1 MDTQLMQSACVP
13 VDSNLTRQTF
23 SHWPPEISLSVY
35 QSNAAPLCLPRAV
48 TLKPE
53 GLQGFFSNRERVMSV
68 CCLACSHTQHNYK
81 HSWTLDDE
89 AFHSCYLKRVNGP
102 QTTVSCMNEP
112 YGWKDRKGKS
122 LTGPQKQH
130 NVLCKPRD
138 KAGCRLNRTS
148 VQNLFSPF

>member
-1 MDTQLMQSACVP
+1 MDTWLMRSAYEQYPDRTNC
-13 VDSNLTRQTF
+13 LLMTTKR
-23 SHWPPEISLSVY
+23 SVY
-35 QSNAAPLCLPRAV
+35 QNKCCPLV
-48 TLKPE
+48 FTLSSDTQTCRTLRLSLAIE
-53 GLQGFFSNRERVMSV
+53 NGLWV
-68 CCLACSHTQHNYK
+68 CCLAYTQISTQLHKY
-81 HSWTLDDE
+81 SYTLEDE